1 MPKCEVIAIANQK
14 GGVGK
19 TTTAINLGIALK
31 NNNKKVLLVDFD
43 PQGDLT
49 ISMGWQNP
57 DDIHYTITTLMN
69 DVIDDNKV
77 NYYNTILK
85 HDEGVDV
92 IPSNLELSTLEIK
105 LFNAMSRETVMRRV
119 LEPLKEKY
127 DYIIVDCM
135 PSLGMLTINSIAA
148 ADKVIIPVA
157 SQYLAVKGTNH
168 LISTILQ
175 VKKQIN
181 PNLDIKQIGILI
193 TMVDNRTNLS
203 KRVINALRTEHGMVF
218 NVFNTVIP
226 TATKVA
232 EASENGK
239 SAIVHDPRGKATE
252 AYNNFANEVLSYD
265 RERDKKQ
272 IRDDI
277 YSR

>member
-1 MPKCEVIAIANQK
+1 MPKCEIIAIANQK

-31 NNNKKVLLVDFD
+31 NREKKVLLVDFD

-57 DDIHYTITTLMN
+57 DDIHDTITTLMN
-69 DVIDDNKV
+69 DVIDDTKV
-77 NYYNTILK
+77 DYSKTILK
-85 HDEGVDV
+85 HKEGVDV
-92 IPSNLELSTLEIK
+92 IPSNLELSTLEVK

-119 LEPLKEKY
+119 LEPLKDKY
-127 DYIIVDCM
+127 DYIIIDCM

-148 ADKVIIPVA
+148 ANKVIIPVA

-168 LISTILQ
+168 LISTILR

-181 PNLDIKQIGILI
+181 PDLQINEIGLLI
-193 TMVDNRTNLS
+193 TMVDSRTNLS

-226 TATKVA
+226 MATKVA

-239 SAIVHDPRGKATE
+239 SAIEYDSKGKASE
-252 AYNNFANEVLSYD
+252 AYSNFADEVLSYD
-265 RERDKKQ
+265 RERAKKQ
-272 IRDDI
+272 IRNDV
-277 YSR
+277 YTR